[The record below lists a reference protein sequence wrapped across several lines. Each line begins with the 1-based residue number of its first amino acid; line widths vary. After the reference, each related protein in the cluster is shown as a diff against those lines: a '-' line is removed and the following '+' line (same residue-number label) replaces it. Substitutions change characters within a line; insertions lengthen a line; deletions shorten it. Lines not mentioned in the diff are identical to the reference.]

1 VLALPVNISAP
12 GSYQFSWGLK
22 DPSGKTLVSGSRSLT
37 LHPYEN
43 DQALAQR
50 AILTLGERVDNLTAL
65 PSGKGMKAALAKELK
80 DIKQESAALALLQ
93 QAAAGAS
100 QAFNEEVNIRT
111 IELSARAKRALELS
125 EIAGA
130 LAESGKP
137 NPLVVFEGLMW
148 ENREVNKQL
157 PAEITFPLQIKRR
170 SISGEHEPV
179 SVKLLNIGLESIQ
192 VSCQVQNES
201 GKPALTGF
209 EVKSVPTNQH
219 TVAWDPL
226 VPLGGQAVTIPSLE
240 TREIW
245 LDIDLA
251 GVEPGPYDLA
261 AVFTSGKMKN
271 RVQISL
277 EVLPFEMAG
286 YESMRLCCW
295 ASYNKDAITDL
306 LAHGNTVFTISLPP
320 VEVVHDEPL
329 QLDIDFSQLDVLVAP
344 MRGHDVYLL
353 MPGIPDLGVPM
364 EDGSYVPRFAEYL
377 NLVTAHLAGYGI
389 TEDHIALYPH
399 DEPGG
404 HGWDT
409 VNDYIKFARQ
419 GLKAKPDLK
428 FYVNGGGDL
437 AMFEALNEVASIW
450 CPSYY
455 TLPEKTPLRKFID
468 QSGKTFW
475 TYDCSY
481 AYARPIGAN
490 VKTINVVA
498 QYRMPALFA
507 NHFGATGIGYWC
519 YNVGPSMWDAI
530 ELEYP
535 LVYVNKDQT
544 QTRSR
549 RWEAV
554 RESMEDARIVIALR
568 KIVTDPGIRVE
579 VKEQIKHL
587 LDVTLP
593 ALATQSMQEAQLG
606 VARYVIDDSNNDESV
621 RKLRRE
627 ILDCVAGL
635 AE

>member
-1 VLALPVNISAP
+1 M
-12 GSYQFSWGLK
+12 
-22 DPSGKTLVSGSRSLT
+22 
-37 LHPYEN
+37 
-43 DQALAQR
+43 
-50 AILTLGERVDNLTAL
+50 
-65 PSGKGMKAALAKELK
+65 GMETVKV
-80 DIKQESAALALLQ
+80 
-93 QAAAGAS
+93 GC
-100 QAFNEEVNIRT
+100 
-111 IELSARAKRALELS
+111 
-125 EIAGA
+125 
-130 LAESGKP
+130 
-137 NPLVVFEGLMW
+137 
-148 ENREVNKQL
+148 QL
-157 PAEITFPLQIKRR
+157 
-170 SISGEHEPV
+170 
-179 SVKLLNIGLESIQ
+179 
-192 VSCQVQNES
+192 QNES
-201 GKPALTGF
+201 GKPVLTGF
-209 EVKSVPTNQH
+209 EVKSVPTNQN

-226 VPLGGQAVTIPSLE
+226 VPLDRQAVTIPSLE
-240 TREIW
+240 AREIW

-251 GVEPGPYDLA
+251 GVEPGQYNLT
-261 AVFTSGKMKN
+261 AVFTGGKMKN
-271 RVQISL
+271 SVPISL
-277 EVLPFEMAG
+277 DVLPFEMAG
-286 YESMRLCCW
+286 YEAMRLCCW
-295 ASYNKDAITDL
+295 ASYNEDAITDL
-306 LAHGNTVFTISLPP
+306 LAHGNTVFTLSLPP

-329 QLDIDFSQLDVLVAP
+329 QLDIDYSKLDAMIAP

-353 MPGIPDLGVPM
+353 MQGIPDLGVPM
-364 EDGSYVPRFAEYL
+364 EDGSYVPRLGEYL
-377 NLVTAHLAGYGI
+377 NLVMEHLAGYGI
-389 TEDHIALYPH
+389 TEKHIALYPH

-404 HGWDT
+404 SGWDT
-409 VNDYIKFARQ
+409 VNHYIRFARQ
-419 GLKAKPDLK
+419 GLKAKPGLK

-455 TLPEKTPLRKFID
+455 TLPEKTPLRRFID
-468 QSGKTFW
+468 QSGKIFW
-475 TYDCSY
+475 TYDCGY

-568 KIVTDPGIRVE
+568 ELVKKASIGAA
-579 VKEQIKHL
+579 VKEQINHL
-587 LDVTLP
+587 LEVTLP
-593 ALATQSMQEAQLG
+593 AMATQSLEEARLG

-621 RKLRRE
+621 RKLRKE